1 MIPQQPYVSIIV
13 PVYGVERYI
22 EECAESLFSQTYGNI
37 KYIFVDDCSPDASIE
52 KLHAIIDKHPERKD
66 DVIILRHDTNR
77 GLGASRR
84 TALDTLDT
92 PYCTIV
98 DSDDALRPD
107 AIEKLMSKMLS
118 STANV
123 VDGAYAEYCNGNV
136 GAPIFPYHGDDSS
149 HLHKVLCQNI
159 VSNRVWGRLYKT
171 DLLRSVH
178 SPFIEGI
185 DYSED
190 FCATARLAS
199 QMHRAW
205 TDDVV
210 YLYRTDN
217 LASYTKQISHKSMLS
232 YLRANATVY
241 NYYKHDSR
249 LSLPLEVGMLNVYRE
264 MWRNGIELSEADTVL
279 NFTPRHISTLPI
291 YALMRSRQLFPLA
304 DILYKVTRSFVG
316 R

>member
-1 MIPQQPYVSIIV
+1 MSSHHPYVSIIV

-22 EECAESLFSQTYGNI
+22 EECAESLFSQTYDNI
-37 KYIFVDDCSPDASIE
+37 KFVFVDDCSPDSSIE
-52 KLHAIIDKHPERKD
+52 RLQSVINKYPEREEN
-66 DVIILRHDTNR
+66 VTILRHETNK

-98 DSDDALRPD
+98 DSDDVLRPD
-107 AIEKLMSKMLS
+107 AIEKLMKKMLS
-118 STANV
+118 SAANV
-123 VDGAYAEYCNGNV
+123 VDGAYAEYRG
-136 GAPIFPYHGDDSS
+136 GIIGPSYLPYNGDDRS
-149 HLHKVLCQNI
+149 HLRKILCQNI

-171 DLLRSVH
+171 ELLRSVH

-199 QMHRAW
+199 QMHRVW
-205 TDDVV
+205 IDDVV

-217 LASYTKQISHKSMLS
+217 LASYTKQISQKSMLS

-241 NYYKHDSR
+241 NFYRHDTK
-249 LSLPLEVGMLNVYRE
+249 LSMPLEVGMLNVYRE
-264 MWRNGIELSEADTVL
+264 LHRNGISLSEADNGL
-279 NFTPRHISTLPI
+279 EFTPRHISTLQI
-291 YALMRSRQLFPLA
+291 YALMRYRILYPLA
-304 DILYKVTRSFVG
+304 DIFYKILRSLVS

>member
-1 MIPQQPYVSIIV
+1 MTSQHPYVSIIV

-22 EECAESLFSQTYGNI
+22 EECAESLFSQTYDNI
-37 KYIFVDDCSPDASIE
+37 KYVFVDDCSPDASIM
-52 KLHAIIDKHPERKD
+52 KLRTMIDKHPERKE
-66 DVIILRHDTNR
+66 DVTILRHDTNR

-98 DSDDALRPD
+98 DSDDVLPPN
-107 AIEKLMSKMLS
+107 AIEKLMRKMLS
-118 STANV
+118 SAANV
-123 VDGAYAEYCNGNV
+123 VDGAYAEYRG
-136 GAPIFPYHGDDSS
+136 GITEGMYLPYHGDDKS
-149 HLHKVLCQNI
+149 HLKKVLCQNL

-171 DLLRSVH
+171 ELLRSVQ

-199 QMHRAW
+199 QMRRVW
-205 TDDVV
+205 IDDVV

-217 LASYTKQISHKSMLS
+217 LASYTKQISQKSMHS

-241 NYYKHDSR
+241 NYYRHDAK

-264 MWRNGIELSEADTVL
+264 MRRNGVELSHADGEL
-279 NFTPRHISTLPI
+279 GFAPRNICTIPI
-291 YALMRSRQLFPLA
+291 YALMRIRLLYPFA
-304 DILYKVTRSFVG
+304 DVMYRVLRSIVG